1 MNRIYIL
8 RHVALCFSYI
18 HIETKNKIRKS
29 EIIFFEVL
37 YQNTPKIYVIDVKIK
52 TQENR
57 LQKCIRQ

>member
-1 MNRIYIL
+1 MNRIQIL
-8 RHVALCFSYI
+8 RNVALRFSYI

-37 YQNTPKIYVIDVKIK
+37 YQNTPKISVIDLKIK